1 LTPEWANAFTTYNAT
16 QPYSPD
22 AHSSGQRGLANLAL
36 QYLVLN
42 GARTADN
49 TWSETAL
56 QRFKLAN
63 NMTDRFGA
71 MAALANGGSHLAAVA
86 LEKFYAMFKHD
97 ALVLDKWFALQAG
110 RVDRDGDVLPSVKRL
125 LAHPDF
131 NVKNPNRARSV
142 LSTFCQG
149 NPAAFHR
156 TDAGGYVLWAEKVI
170 ELDAF
175 NPQVAA
181 RLARA
186 LDRWEILA
194 EPYKAAARIAIER
207 VAAKPDLSADVR
219 EVISR
224 ALA

>member
-1 LTPEWANAFTTYNAT
+1 MGAANLGKSLFNVVRQGIDEFDPRFDKRKNEQQRLEDLIVEKIYN
-16 QPYSPD
+16 QSPD
-22 AHSSGQRGLANLAL
+22 APQM
-36 QYLVLN
+36 
-42 GARTADN
+42 
-49 TWSETAL
+49 
-56 QRFKLAN
+56 KLS
-63 NMTDRFGA
+63 D
-71 MAALANGGSHLAAVA
+71 
-86 LEKFYAMFKHD
+86 LE
-97 ALVLDKWFALQAG
+97 G
-110 RVDRDGDVLPSVKRL
+110 R
-125 LAHPDF
+125 DF
-131 NVKNPNRARSV
+131 ITTYSD
-142 LSTFCQG
+142 
-149 NPAAFHR
+149 R